1 MAGITAIL
9 WNQAEAL
16 LVVTVL
22 TCGECLITCFAD
34 SHLASLAAQVHSVS
48 VRCILLAPLASK
60 NLLIPHQLTTELN
73 HLRLFIRL
81 KHSGQAARSSAGNRE
96 MKEVES
102 GEVQH
107 SWSGGQREGWV
118 GNGYEYRERETKVEL
133 G

>member
-48 VRCILLAPLASK
+48 VRCILPATAKEELLVKGTHKTRVRMEPRKDAEMSPTDQNWETVLTYM
-60 NLLIPHQLTTELN
+60 NLGTKPQ
-73 HLRLFIRL
+73 
-81 KHSGQAARSSAGNRE
+81 KHF
-96 MKEVES
+96 
-102 GEVQH
+102 
-107 SWSGGQREGWV
+107 
-118 GNGYEYRERETKVEL
+118 
-133 G
+133 